1 MNLIKELQKYLYQ
14 QFPLRI
20 GLKFV
25 NFEVGIEQ
33 MPYAVLQSFK
43 VSDKFFFPE
52 VKVVKANIQILTDT
66 RSNTE
71 CLKFVELVEYTFK
84 DAIPVI
90 GDFRIISTVVN
101 PSTYHKD
108 KDGKWVGEI
117 ELVFSIIVLN

>member
-1 MNLIKELQKYLYQ
+1 MNLINELQKYLYQ
-14 QFPLRI
+14 QFPLRV

-52 VKVVKANIQILTDT
+52 VKTVKANIQVLTDS
-66 RSNTE
+66 RSNSE
-71 CLKFVELVEYTFK
+71 CVKYVDAIKETFK
-84 DAIPVI
+84 DAIPII
-90 GDFRIISTVVN
+90 GDFRVISTVIN
-101 PSTYHKD
+101 PSSYYKD
-108 KDGKWVGEI
+108 KDRKWIGEV